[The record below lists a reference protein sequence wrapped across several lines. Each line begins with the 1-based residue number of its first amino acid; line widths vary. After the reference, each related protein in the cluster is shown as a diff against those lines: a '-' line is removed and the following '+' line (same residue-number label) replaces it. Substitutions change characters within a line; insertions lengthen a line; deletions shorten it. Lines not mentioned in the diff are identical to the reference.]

1 MLTGDENLSL
11 HKAFSYAIPVRR
23 DASFSQGKSGIQ
35 SPHLVSIHTERQD
48 EILASYSGFSVVTLV
63 LAPHSAFSA
72 EVEKGPQIILWCL
85 LETDSF

>member
-1 MLTGDENLSL
+1 MLTSDENLSL
-11 HKAFSYAIPVRR
+11 HKAFSYVIPVRR
-23 DASFSQGKSGIQ
+23 DASFSQGKGGIQ

-63 LAPHSAFSA
+63 LAPHSAFST
-72 EVEKGPQIILWCL
+72 EVEKGPQFILWCL